1 MQEGFVSLQSLFPSV
16 QIELRY
22 ATSHN
27 LTGEPLDGYHAQN
40 AYLTREAADAFG
52 QVLQTLE
59 MQGYR
64 VLIYDTYRPQKAV
77 NHFLRWSQQP
87 EDGRTKAEFYEKKK
101 AIQKI

>member
-27 LTGEPLDGYHAQN
+27 LTGEPLDGYHAQK

-52 QVLQTLE
+52 QVL
-59 MQGYR
+59 
-64 VLIYDTYRPQKAV
+64 
-77 NHFLRWSQQP
+77 
-87 EDGRTKAEFYEKKK
+87 
-101 AIQKI
+101 